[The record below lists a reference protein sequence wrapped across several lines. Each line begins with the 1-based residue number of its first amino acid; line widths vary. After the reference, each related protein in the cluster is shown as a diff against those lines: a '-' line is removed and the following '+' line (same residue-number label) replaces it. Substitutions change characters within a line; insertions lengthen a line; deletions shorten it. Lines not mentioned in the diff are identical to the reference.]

1 MSVPKV
7 YEQNTLIFGFEQS
20 LRVDFISL
28 SGHRISQ
35 PTTTPKLLSKEKEK
49 GICQELPSRDDDVI
63 SSLPDSLISHML
75 SCLPTK
81 EAVRTSVL
89 STRWKSLWLSVPSL
103 RLASHDFPDYNSFV
117 SFVDKSIDLYR
128 EENSCLHK
136 LELVIRKENDNDQ
149 SCVTRWIDFVSTR
162 KVNHLDLECILVKRE
177 FLEAVP
183 LSLYLCESL
192 LYLRL
197 HRVSLSGSESVSL
210 PRLKTMC
217 LEQNVYADEAFLESF
232 ISSCPVLEDLS
243 IVRRDDDNVKVLR
256 VHSQT
261 LTSLTLGFE
270 PGDGHMLFHY
280 FDREILGLF
289 IDSPRL
295 KHLNFN
301 DDVSKCHIL
310 SNFIMSPSVKVNLG
324 GVRYMS
330 YYSDGVAFSN
340 QHVARSFF
348 TRVSRV
354 KDLVISETIM
364 KLIDFCM
371 KVEPLP
377 QFRDLSCLEAKVCLV
392 DVELLPK
399 LLESFPNLN
408 SIVLDLTRP
417 TIITEQITVWD
428 VPQCLLLSLEFV
440 EIKCCC
446 KAEVVGMKLAEYFA
460 ENSVFLKKLVLRWR
474 GYVLDEDSVLRDLLA
489 LSWRSTT
496 CQIEVCGPLNKTC
509 R

>member
-1 MSVPKV
+1 M
-7 YEQNTLIFGFEQS
+7 EE
-20 LRVDFISL
+20 
-28 SGHRISQ
+28 
-35 PTTTPKLLSKEKEK
+35 SKEKEK
-49 GICQELPSRDDDVI
+49 GICQGLPSRRDMI
-63 SSLPDSLISHML
+63 SNLPDSLISQML

-89 STRWKSLWLSVPSL
+89 STRWKSLWLLVPSL
-103 RLASHDFPDYNSFV
+103 RLASHDFPDYNAFV
-117 SFVDKSIDLYR
+117 SFVDKSLDLYR

-136 LELVIRKENDNDQ
+136 LELVIRKDDNDQ
-149 SCVTRWIDFVSTR
+149 SCVTRWMDFVSTR
-162 KVNHLDLECILVKRE
+162 KVKHLDVECILVKRE
-177 FLEAVP
+177 HLEVVP
-183 LSLYLCESL
+183 LSLYFCESL

-197 HRVSLSGSESVSL
+197 HRVSLGGSESVSL

-217 LEQNVYADEAFLESF
+217 LEQNVYADEAFLQSF
-232 ISSCPVLEDLS
+232 ISSCPVLEDLN

-295 KHLNFN
+295 KYLNFS
-301 DDVSKCHIL
+301 DDVSKCQII
-310 SNFIMSPSVKVNLG
+310 SSFISPSVKVNLG

-330 YYSDGVAFSN
+330 YYSDGVGFSN
-340 QHVARSFF
+340 QQVARSFF
-348 TRVSRV
+348 TCISRV

-371 KVEPLP
+371 KDAPLP
-377 QFRDLSCLEAKVCLV
+377 QFCDLSCLEAKVCLV
-392 DVELLPK
+392 DVEMLPT
-399 LLESFPNLN
+399 LLESCPNLN

-417 TIITEQITVWD
+417 SIVTEQITAWA
-428 VPQCLLLSLEFV
+428 VPQCLLSTLEFV

-446 KAEVVGMKLAEYFA
+446 KAELVGMKLAEYFA
-460 ENSVFLKKLVLRWR
+460 ENCVFLKKLVLRWR
-474 GYVLDEDSVLRDLLA
+474 GYVLEEDSVLRDLLA

-509 R
+509 MMYL

>member
-1 MSVPKV
+1 M
-7 YEQNTLIFGFEQS
+7 EE
-20 LRVDFISL
+20 
-28 SGHRISQ
+28 
-35 PTTTPKLLSKEKEK
+35 SKEKEK

-117 SFVDKSIDLYR
+117 SFVDKSVNLYR

-364 KLIDFCM
+364 KVCFNVYSAYFNDFLLTLLSVLCNQLIDFCM

-408 SIVLDLTRP
+408 SIVLVITCTNTR
-417 TIITEQITVWD
+417 
-428 VPQCLLLSLEFV
+428 
-440 EIKCCC
+440 
-446 KAEVVGMKLAEYFA
+446 
-460 ENSVFLKKLVLRWR
+460 
-474 GYVLDEDSVLRDLLA
+474 
-489 LSWRSTT
+489 
-496 CQIEVCGPLNKTC
+496 
-509 R
+509 